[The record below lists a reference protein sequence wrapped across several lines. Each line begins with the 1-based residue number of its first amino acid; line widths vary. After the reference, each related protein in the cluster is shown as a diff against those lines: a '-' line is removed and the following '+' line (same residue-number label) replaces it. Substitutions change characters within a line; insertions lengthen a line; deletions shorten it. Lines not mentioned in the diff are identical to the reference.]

1 MSFCPWP
8 ICRFSLI
15 VIMKVYYIVGRYVV
29 YVYVENMLVERNSP
43 YVHIMCKEYLFLRNF
58 EIHENPDCE

>member
-1 MSFCPWP
+1 
-8 ICRFSLI
+8 LI